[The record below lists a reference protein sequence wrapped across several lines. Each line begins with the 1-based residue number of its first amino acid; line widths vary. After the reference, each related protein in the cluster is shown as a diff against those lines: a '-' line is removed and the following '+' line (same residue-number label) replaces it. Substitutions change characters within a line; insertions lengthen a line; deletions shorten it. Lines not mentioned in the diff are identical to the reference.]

1 MKVKKYIYNPDKK
14 GVFKVSVV
22 EKPANEADLVL
33 LSALDL
39 DLKDAPIVIYAD
51 MMVTNED
58 GKVLLLKRNSDC
70 EFEPNKWGFAGGKVM
85 PGETTKEGAIRE
97 CLEECGVII
106 DEESVKRIGEI
117 VNNDGTT
124 SHYFSGN
131 PSNDVKLG
139 NEHQDF
145 AYVDSSDLSNYDL
158 ILNNESR
165 FSDLI
170 EGKVKM
176 SAQEIKGVFYAP
188 VLIPDLKIQRVDEA
202 TNEPYMSYFDA
213 DTIENLSNNY
223 FKNGGNTATN
233 LDHEDSDVDGVYPVE
248 SWIVQDPSNDKSNSI
263 GLPNQVKGTWI
274 MGYKCDSPEVL
285 QKLKDK
291 LLNGLSIEGQL
302 DLADDTNDP
311 ISKFNKVFMKKT
323 PLEFAK
329 HLANVIM
336 SAVSDEEKDKAED
349 ATEVKMEDETA
360 DEPEKEKEVEVEM
373 EDAPTDA
380 PAEPSDLEKENA
392 TLKAENEELMKKVS
406 DLEAELA
413 TYKNDAVLMSEQ
425 LTKVES
431 AFDKYKTVQMSS
443 QRIGDTPKVEV
454 KLSEQD
460 KKYNAFLEEVKSKL

>member
-33 LSALDL
+33 LSAQ
-39 DLKDAPIVIYAD
+39 K
-51 MMVTNED
+51 
-58 GKVLLLKRNSDC
+58 
-70 EFEPNKWGFAGGKVM
+70 
-85 PGETTKEGAIRE
+85 
-97 CLEECGVII
+97 
-106 DEESVKRIGEI
+106 
-117 VNNDGTT
+117 
-124 SHYFSGN
+124 
-131 PSNDVKLG
+131 
-139 NEHQDF
+139 
-145 AYVDSSDLSNYDL
+145 
-158 ILNNESR
+158 
-165 FSDLI
+165 
-170 EGKVKM
+170 
-176 SAQEIKGVFYAP
+176 IKGVFYAP

-213 DTIENLSNNY
+213 ETIEKLSNNY

-302 DLADDTNDP
+302 DMVDDTNDP

-349 ATEVKMEDETA
+349 APEVKMEDETA
-360 DEPEKEKEVEVEM
+360 DEPKKEEEEVKM

-413 TYKNDAVLMSEQ
+413 TFKNDAVLMSEQ
-425 LTKVES
+425 LVKVES
-431 AFDKYKTVQMSS
+431 AFEKYKTVQMSS
-443 QRIGDTPKVEV
+443 QKIGDTPKVEV
-454 KLSEQD
+454 KLSAKDE
-460 KKYNAFLEEVKSKL
+460 KYNAFLEEVKSKL